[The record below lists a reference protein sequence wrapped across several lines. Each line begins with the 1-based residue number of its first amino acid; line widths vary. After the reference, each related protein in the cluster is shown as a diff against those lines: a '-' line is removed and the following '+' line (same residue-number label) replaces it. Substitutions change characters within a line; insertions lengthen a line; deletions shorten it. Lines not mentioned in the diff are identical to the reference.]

1 MSRRKAPPP
10 PAAPPPEAESTP
22 AAAHTRAGTEP
33 REPGVADLPPADPAP
48 ADRVLLEDWT
58 PLGQCLS
65 QRVGRQ
71 FWLRHAGELFADDTV
86 PHWVHD
92 NGAMSQRTA
101 QVLAAWCQD
110 RADQGTLPAEIVLC
124 EIGMGTGLH
133 LRYLL
138 DAFRS
143 LCAERGTDWYGRLIA
158 LATDVSAQVARTAQE
173 RGLFAEHAD
182 HVRIGFCDVQAPDTF
197 VELDSGVQL
206 DLRGRVHV
214 FVAYYVLDLL
224 PMDVFRRRRLADGD
238 RWEALWVRSWLR
250 DAALLPSVCDASI
263 EELQSLAA
271 QERPET
277 VEPIAQAWSLLQEE
291 LRAWPVAL
299 DNHPDCAAL
308 GRFADA
314 QQAALG
320 SHHPAL
326 ETGTVVIHSAGA
338 LRAAQLLAQTVAE
351 GGIVLLRDVGLHAP
365 ELAATARGLSHYGQV
380 SAAAVNLVQF
390 DQWLTDLGL
399 RVVAPRQDGDRG
411 QCSRLLARDRNV
423 QAEQVFSE
431 LFDTES
437 IFASHALLER
447 AAAHT
452 DAAEALE
459 FIRQAIVRE
468 PTDWTLHLDAARVAL
483 DALRQPDVA
492 HVIALRAVQ
501 LNSAYSPDLWC
512 ALGDALH
519 AQGQADTARRAYGNA
534 LAIWPRHA
542 RSLWSLAYVE
552 AERGRH
558 GVAFELLGQALRH
571 DRDGV
576 WRPQILQLLDVCLR
590 GQTVLRQAEVQRLAE
605 QSAL

>member
-1 MSRRKAPPP
+1 MSRRKAPAQ
-10 PAAPPPEAESTP
+10 PAIAASDPVAAQAVAAKP
-22 AAAHTRAGTEP
+22 AAAGP
-33 REPGVADLPPADPAP
+33 SVPDDPPPP
-48 ADRVLLEDWT
+48 DRVLLQDWT

-71 FWLRHAGELFADDTV
+71 YWLRHAGELFADDTV

-101 QVLAAWCQD
+101 KVLAAWCEARQ
-110 RADQGTLPAEIVLC
+110 AAGQLPAEIVLC

-138 DAFRS
+138 DAFRD
-143 LCAERGTDWYGRLIA
+143 LCADKGTDWYGRLLA
-158 LATDVSAQVARTAQE
+158 LGTDVSAQVARTAQE
-173 RGLFAEHAD
+173 RGLFADHVD
-182 HVRIGFCDVQAPDTF
+182 HVRIGFCDVQSPDTF
-197 VELDSGVQL
+197 VELDTGVQL

-224 PMDVFRRRRLADGD
+224 PVDVFRRRLFDDGTH
-238 RWEALWVRSWLR
+238 WEALWVRSWLR
-250 DAALLPSVCDASI
+250 DPGLLPSVCDATV
-263 EELQSLAA
+263 EELQALAA
-271 QERPET
+271 QERPDT

-291 LRAWPVAL
+291 LRAWPVTL
-299 DNHPDCAAL
+299 DNHPDAQALSRFADSQEAAL
-308 GRFADA
+308 GP
-314 QQAALG
+314 Q
-320 SHHPAL
+320 HPAL
-326 ETGTVVIHSAGA
+326 HQGTVIIHSAGA
-338 LRAAQLLAQTVAE
+338 LRAAQVLAQTTAE
-351 GGIVLLRDVGLHAP
+351 DGLVLLRDVGLSTP
-365 ELAATARGLSHYGQV
+365 EQAATARGLSHYGQV
-380 SAAAVNLVQF
+380 SAAAVNLAQF
-390 DQWLTDLGL
+390 DPWLTELGW

-411 QCSRLLARDRNV
+411 QCSRMIARRPDPAV
-423 QAEQVFSE
+423 EATFADA
-431 LFDTES
+431 FDTEA
-437 IFASHALLER
+437 IFSAHGLLER

-452 DAAEALE
+452 EPAEALE
-459 FIRQAIVRE
+459 LIRQAIARE

-483 DALRQPDVA
+483 DALGQPDVA

-512 ALGDALH
+512 VLGDALH
-519 AQGQADTARRAYGNA
+519 AKGQGDTARRAYTNA

-558 GVAFELLGQALRH
+558 GLAFELLGQALRC
-571 DRDGV
+571 DRDGT

-590 GQTVLRQAEVQRLAE
+590 GQTVHRQAELQRLAE

>member
-1 MSRRKAPPP
+1 MSRRKAPAE
-10 PAAPPPEAESTP
+10 PAP
-22 AAAHTRAGTEP
+22 AAAQPDAAEP
-33 REPGVADLPPADPAP
+33 ASAPAAPADPAP

-71 FWLRHAGELFADDTV
+71 YWLRHAGELFADDTV

-101 QVLAAWCQD
+101 KVLAAWCQD
-110 RADQGTLPAEIVLC
+110 RAAAGQLPAEIVLC

-138 DAFRS
+138 DAFRE
-143 LCAERGTDWYGRLIA
+143 LCAAQGTDWYGRLLV
-158 LATDVSAQVARTAQE
+158 LASDVSAQVARAAQD
-173 RGLFAEHAD
+173 RGLFADHAD

-197 VELDSGVQL
+197 VELDTGTQL

-224 PMDVFRRRRLADGD
+224 PLDVFRRRRFDDGLH
-238 RWEALWVRSWLR
+238 WEALWVRSWLR
-250 DAALLPSVCDASI
+250 DPALLPALTDATI
-263 EELQSLAA
+263 EELQALAA

-299 DNHPDCAAL
+299 DNHPDVDAL
-308 GRFADA
+308 GRFADD
-314 QQAALG
+314 QELALG
-320 SHHPAL
+320 PEHPAL
-326 ETGTVVIHSAGA
+326 HQGTVVIHSAGA
-338 LRAAQLLAQTVAE
+338 LRAAQVLAQTAADD
-351 GGIVLLRDVGLHAP
+351 GIVLLRDVGLHTPA
-365 ELAATARGLSHYGQV
+365 LAATARGLSHYGQV
-380 SAAAVNLVQF
+380 SAAAVNLAQF
-390 DQWLTDLGL
+390 DPWLADLGW
-399 RVVAPRQDGDRG
+399 RVVAPRQDGARG
-411 QCSRLLARDRNV
+411 QCSRLIARQPLPAV
-423 QAEQVFSE
+423 EAAFAEA
-431 LFDTES
+431 FDTEA
-437 IFASHALLER
+437 IFASHGLLQR
-447 AAAHT
+447 AADESDPAT
-452 DAAEALE
+452 ALE
-459 FIRQAIVRE
+459 LIRQAIAHE

-483 DALRQPDVA
+483 DALGQPDVA

-512 ALGDALH
+512 VLGDALH
-519 AQGQADTARRAYGNA
+519 AKGQSDTARRAYTNA

-558 GVAFELLGQALRH
+558 GLAFELLGQAMRY
-571 DRDGV
+571 DKDGL

-590 GQTVLRQAEVQRLAE
+590 AQTVHRVAELQRLAE